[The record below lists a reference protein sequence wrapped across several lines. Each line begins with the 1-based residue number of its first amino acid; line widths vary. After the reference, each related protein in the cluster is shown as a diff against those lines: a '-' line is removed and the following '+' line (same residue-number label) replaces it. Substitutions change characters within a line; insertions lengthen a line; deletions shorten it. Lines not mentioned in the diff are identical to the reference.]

1 MSEVKGKIK
10 ILENKLIIKTE
21 RGTETWLKVQ
31 TLSLETKEWI
41 EVRGQ
46 IYEIENF
53 DSDDESI

>member
-1 MSEVKGKIK
+1 MSEVKGTIK

-41 EVRGQ
+41 ELNGQ